1 LGSFNAKDAIPEG
14 ALDFAGGT
22 VVHINAGI
30 AALVACL
37 MIGPR
42 RGYPKQVNPPHN
54 LPFAVLGAGLLWFG
68 WFGFNGGSAFGA
80 TPQAVQAFVT
90 TQVAAATAG
99 LTWSLIEMIR
109 NGKPT
114 ALGMITGVVAGLVGI
129 TPAAGFVDVRGAL
142 IIGVGAT
149 IVSYIFVA
157 FVKPALKYDD
167 SLDVFGVHGM
177 AGVFGALATGLLA
190 LPGVGVNRGGGSMA
204 QFMLQGKAVLITA
217 IYSAVMTA
225 ILLWIIDKII
235 GLRTTEDGEKMG
247 LDLSDHAETAYT
259 VS

>member
-1 LGSFNAKDAIPEG
+1 
-14 ALDFAGGT
+14 
-22 VVHINAGI
+22 
-30 AALVACL
+30 
-37 MIGPR
+37 
-42 RGYPKQVNPPHN
+42 
-54 LPFAVLGAGLLWFG
+54 
-68 WFGFNGGSAFGA
+68 
-80 TPQAVQAFVT
+80 
-90 TQVAAATAG
+90 
-99 LTWSLIEMIR
+99 
-109 NGKPT
+109 
-114 ALGMITGVVAGLVGI
+114 VAGLVGI